1 MSRLKDKFNETIKP
15 ALVKEFDIKNPM
27 LIPALEKIVISVGA
41 GDSAKDQ
48 KVLQNMAD
56 TISLIAGQ
64 KAVITDAKKSV
75 AGFKVRE
82 GFPVTTTLSPF
93 TSSSKKP
100 SPEFTTLCFPYFP
113 VGIKV
118 TLRKEQMYAF
128 LDKLISVALPRVKDF
143 RGLPKNGFDGRG
155 NYNFGLSEQLMF
167 PEVEYDKILR
177 THGMNITIA
186 TTAKNDKEAFKLLEL
201 FGVPFAKGK

>member
-82 GFPVTTTLSPF
+82 GFPV
-93 TSSSKKP
+93 
-100 SPEFTTLCFPYFP
+100 
-113 VGIKV
+113 GIKV

-155 NYNFGLSEQLMF
+155 NYTLGVKEQLIF
-167 PEVEYDKILR
+167 PEIDYDRVDKVR
-177 THGMNITIA
+177 GMDIVIV
-186 TTAKNDKEAFKLLEL
+186 TTANTDEEAKELLTQL
-201 FGVPFAKGK
+201 GMPFQK